1 MVRRGYGC
9 VRRFAKRSRCSVPLA
24 LEYEAVLTRPQNLR
38 RAAAEARDADLLL
51 NAILRQ
57 AEPVTISYLWRP
69 TLRDPDDEMVL
80 ETAVNGRAAW
90 IVTFN
95 LDDFRG
101 ADSFGVNIGR
111 PGAAWRFLQERRS

>member
-69 TLRDPDDEMVL
+69 TLRDPDDELPVRL
-80 ETAVNGRAAW
+80 QFV
-90 IVTFN
+90 
-95 LDDFRG
+95 
-101 ADSFGVNIGR
+101 GR
-111 PGAAWRFLQERRS
+111 PRLERRLRAP